1 MDYALGL
8 SQPTNTAGAQFLLSR
23 AGPNLDNHEVGRSK
37 TEILHD

>member
-8 SQPTNTAGAQFLLSR
+8 SQPTNTAVARFLLCR
-23 AGPNLDNHEVGRSK
+23 AGPKLDSHEVGRSK